1 MIMQMKTLSPGFL
14 LAAVIGLAAQG
25 VGSHYDAPVMLFA
38 LLFGI
43 ALSFLHTNLAL
54 QPGIDWTGRTV
65 LRVGI
70 GLLGIR
76 VAFQDLFALG
86 WVMAALFGA
95 ERFENYQAKTAL
107 LHENRIALW
116 DVLRHCRR
124 RGSLDSA
131 IQNDTIVTND
141 FETFLASHR
150 QIRHIFFN
158 GGKAEA
164 EFLKRVKPVLPPE
177 MTTSLALAR
186 LPSTSPAMAS
196 LSLSQKCAA
205 WQAVKEAAA

>member
-1 MIMQMKTLSPGFL
+1 MEPVTSFPPVAAEDAQILILGSMPGAAS
-14 LAAVIGLAAQG
+14 LAAGEYYA
-25 VGSHYDAPVMLFA
+25 HPR
-38 LLFGI
+38 
-43 ALSFLHTNLAL
+43 N
-54 QPGIDWTGRTV
+54 
-65 LRVGI
+65 
-70 GLLGIR
+70 
-76 VAFQDLFALG
+76 AF
-86 WVMAALFGA
+86 WPVMAALFGA
-95 ERFENYQAKTAL
+95 ETFENYQAKTAL
-107 LHENRIALW
+107 LNENRIALW

-141 FETFLASHR
+141 FETFLAGHR

-205 WQAVKEAAA
+205 WQVVKDAAN